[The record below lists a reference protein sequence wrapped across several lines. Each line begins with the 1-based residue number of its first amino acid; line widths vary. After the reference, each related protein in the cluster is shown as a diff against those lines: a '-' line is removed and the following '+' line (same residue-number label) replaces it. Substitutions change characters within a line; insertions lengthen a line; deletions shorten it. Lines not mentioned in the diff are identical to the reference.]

1 MLRDLTKDRTAQVE
15 VDWGPKV
22 TPGGGQILAGT
33 LGEDKPEPAIS
44 AGHLVAHWG
53 PKGPGVASCPP
64 KRSRWRPATLMVSR
78 APPGEGT

>member
-1 MLRDLTKDRTAQVE
+1 MLRDLSKDRTAQVE

-22 TPGGGQILAGT
+22 TPDGGQILAGT
-33 LGEDKPEPAIS
+33 SGEDKSEPAIS

-64 KRSRWRPATLMVSR
+64 KGLRWRPEALMVSEM
-78 APPGEGT
+78 PPGRGI